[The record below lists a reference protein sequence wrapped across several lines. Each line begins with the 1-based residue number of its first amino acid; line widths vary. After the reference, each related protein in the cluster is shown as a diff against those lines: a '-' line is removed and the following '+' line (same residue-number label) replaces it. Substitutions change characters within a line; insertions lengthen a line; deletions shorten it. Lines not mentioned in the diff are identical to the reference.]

1 MNIQITL
8 AQRYLLGRKMRTMLT
23 TLAIVFGV
31 AIIISLNGII
41 PAIRATF
48 LDRMNVTAH
57 QMDLIV
63 THASG
68 GVFEM
73 EKAEIVRRHPGVAA
87 VSPALERQ
95 ITLPAEHR
103 LARKDGAAITAVEIT
118 GWDPETSYEVIPFR
132 PVAGRWFTPGA
143 NDEMML
149 HQNFSEQIGRGLGDS
164 IILPAASGSMT
175 FRIVGLLPAQSL
187 IGVPDVYIPLP
198 AAQALF
204 NLPGQINA
212 IPAQF
217 DASVTPEQEE
227 ALRQAIIAQLGP
239 GFEAGAVDPGGS
251 EWAAAIQMG
260 NMVFTMFGVL
270 ALAMGGFIMFNSF
283 RAAVMERRRD
293 IGMLRAVGASRR
305 TVMGLILVEGL
316 MQGVVGTVLGIVLGV
331 VMLNALLAL
340 ANPAWQRFFNT
351 GLGQPSYNPALLALA
366 AVLGMGIPLLSGLIP
381 ARAASRITPLEALR
395 PSSAAVGAAAPRR
408 RLYIA
413 GGMAL
418 VGVLGL
424 ASGSLGLSA
433 LGMLLFL
440 SALIVASQALVA
452 PVSAVFSR
460 ALEAVYVR
468 EGHLARGNLIRQ
480 PGRAAVTASAVMIS
494 IAILVALAGIGST
507 TVTGIISYLDKS
519 MRADYLLLPEALV
532 LGQGNVGAGPE
543 LAQRLRGV
551 EGIQA
556 VTTIRFADATAYASA
571 PATGMAALMQAKT
584 GGSSSQGTAVNVLG
598 IDPLT
603 YPQLAGLTFSP
614 GTPESAYGQLA
625 EGRYLLANGIYAAQ
639 AGLKPGSTVTLQTPA
654 GLREYTVAGVG
665 IDYLNSKL
673 ATVYISQDNLA
684 ADFRVN
690 SDVLLMANRT
700 PGASAAG
707 VEAALLEMLGEFP
720 AFTLFSYETWRA
732 FQLEST
738 RSLTYPLYLL
748 MLTLAVPSL
757 IALANTLGINVLE
770 RTREIGMMRAV
781 GAARGQVRRIILAE
795 SLLLSALGI
804 SGGILAGIWLGYI
817 MVGAL
822 NAGGMFMPYSFPFSG
837 VLLAVAIGLLF
848 GVLAALIPAR
858 HAARLNIVEALRY
871 E

>member
-1 MNIQITL
+1 MTMQLTL
-8 AQRYLLGRKMRTMLT
+8 ALRYLWGRKMRTILT

-31 AIIISLNGII
+31 MIIFGLNGII
-41 PAIRATF
+41 PAIQATF
-48 LDRMNVTAH
+48 IDRMNVTAH

-68 GVFEM
+68 GVFAIET
-73 EKAEIVRRHPGVAA
+73 AEIVRQSAGVAA

-95 ITLPAEHR
+95 ITLPGENH
-103 LARKDGAAITAVEIT
+103 LARTDGGTVTAVEVT

-132 PVAGRWFTPGA
+132 PVEGRWFAPGA

-149 HQNFSEQIGRGLGDS
+149 HRNFSQQIGLGVGDS
-164 IILPAASGSMT
+164 ITLPAANGALT
-175 FRIVGLLPAQSL
+175 FRIVGLLPPQSL
-187 IGVPDVYIPLP
+187 FGVPDVYIPLP
-198 AAQALF
+198 AAQELF
-204 NLPGQINA
+204 NLHGQISA

-217 DASVTPEQEE
+217 DDAVTPEMEE
-227 ALRQAIIAQLGP
+227 SVRLAVIERLGP

-251 EWAAAIQMG
+251 EWAAAINMG
-260 NMVFTMFGVL
+260 NTVFTMFGVL

-305 TVMGLILVEGL
+305 TIMGLILAEGL
-316 MQGVVGTVLGIVLGV
+316 VQGVVGTLLGIVLGV

-340 ANPAWQRFFNT
+340 ANPAWEQFFNT
-351 GLGQPSYNPALLALA
+351 SLGQPSYSPLLFLMA
-366 AVLGMGIPLLSGLIP
+366 AVLGIGIPLLSGLIP
-381 ARAASRITPLEALR
+381 ARAASRISPLEALR
-395 PSSAAVGAAAPRR
+395 PSSAEVGPAAPRR
-408 RLYIA
+408 RLYWA
-413 GGMAL
+413 VGMAL
-418 VGVLGL
+418 LGILGL
-424 ASGSLGLSA
+424 LSGNLGLSG
-433 LGMLLFL
+433 LGVLLFL
-440 SALIVASQALVA
+440 TALIIASPVLVA
-452 PVSAVFSR
+452 PVSAFFSR
-460 ALEAVYVR
+460 GLELIYAR
-468 EGHLARGNLIRQ
+468 EGHLARGNLLRQ

-507 TVTGIISYLDKS
+507 TVQGMIGYLDQS

-532 LGQGNVGAGPE
+532 LGQGNVGAGPQ
-543 LAQRLRGV
+543 LAERLRGV

-556 VTTIRFADATAYASA
+556 VTTIRFSDATAVSNA
-571 PATGMAALMQAKT
+571 PATGIAALIEAKT
-584 GGSSSQGTAVNVLG
+584 GASASHGAVVNVLG
-598 IDPLT
+598 IDPAT
-603 YPQLAGLTFSP
+603 YPQLSGLTFSQGNP
-614 GTPESAYGQLA
+614 AEAYAQLSQ
-625 EGRYLLANGIYAAQ
+625 GRYMLTNGIYAAQ
-639 AGLKPGSTVTLQTPA
+639 AGLKIGGQVTLQTPN
-654 GLREYTVAGVG
+654 GEQVYTVAGIG

-673 ATVYISQDNLA
+673 ATVYISQENLA
-684 ADFRVN
+684 ADFRIT
-690 SDVLLMANRT
+690 SDVLLMANRV
-700 PGASAAG
+700 PGASAAA
-707 VEAALLEMLGEFP
+707 VEAALLEMLGDFP

-732 FQLEST
+732 YQLEST

-748 MLTLAVPSL
+748 MLILAVPSL

-781 GAARGQVRRIILAE
+781 GAARGQIRRMILAE

-804 SGGILAGIWLGYI
+804 SGGILAGVWLGYI

-822 NAGGMFMPYSFPFSG
+822 NAGGMFMPYSFPFAG

-858 HAARLNIVEALRY
+858 HAAVLNIVEALRY